1 MAMISPA
8 LEAYAGQPPYCHNET
23 YTILTSLKQDFPSA
37 EAFSCP
43 IDHILHI
50 ETDSVPMSLKQDF
63 PSAKAFSRPI
73 DHILLS
79 RAVQDFC
86 TQWLWD
92 CTQYQVDFGLLC
104 TCGNMVYAGNVL
116 VYT

>member
-8 LEAYAGQPPYCHNET
+8 LEAYAGQLPYCRNET
-23 YTILTSLKQDFPSA
+23 YSISTSLKQNFPSA

-50 ETDSVPMSLKQDF
+50 EAYSILMSLKQDF
-63 PSAKAFSRPI
+63 PSAEAISRPI
-73 DHILLS
+73 DHILLL

-86 TQWLWD
+86 KQWLWD
-92 CTQYQVDFGLLC
+92 CTQNQLDFGLLC
-104 TCGNMVYAGNVL
+104 TCGKMVYAGNVL